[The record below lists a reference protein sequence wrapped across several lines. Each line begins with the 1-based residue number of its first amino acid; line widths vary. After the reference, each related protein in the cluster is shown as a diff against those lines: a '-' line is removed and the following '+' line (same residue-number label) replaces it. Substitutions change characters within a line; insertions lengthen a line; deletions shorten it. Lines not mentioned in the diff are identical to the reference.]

1 MGEPQRPPDSGLVTA
16 EEEIAGV
23 SDGGQG
29 RTLGL
34 GAAIALVVGN
44 IVGTGI
50 FVLPTSLAAFGT
62 VSLIAMV
69 LCTIGA
75 VALAMVFGKLGA
87 RVPAGGGPYA
97 YAREAF
103 GEFVGFWTAWSFWLT
118 AWIGNAAIAVGWVAY
133 VNYFVPWDSTLGKI
147 VIALIGLWIPAVINL
162 LGAKNMSLF
171 QNITTVL
178 KFAPLLFVGVVG
190 LFFIRGGNFGPFL
203 TEGSGF
209 GATMTAISAAGA
221 IALFIYSGVESVTIA
236 AEKVKDPKRNIG
248 RASLIGVLAC
258 AVLYLLST
266 VAVMGTVPHDRL
278 VNSTAPFADAI
289 NIMFGGTWGGG
300 IMSACAIIAGIGALN
315 GWTML
320 VAEMP
325 LAAAK
330 DGMFPNLFAKES
342 GRGVPV
348 NGIIIGTILTSAMAI
363 FAYFSENA
371 FNTVVLLASFTTAIP
386 YFFSAC
392 AQLFWLYTGERQVHK
407 GSLAKDITIAL
418 LAMLFAFWIVYGSGG
433 DAVLL
438 AMLFMLVGVPV
449 YIWLKAKRGE
459 YGPRETQRPLS
470 QGKQNQ

>member
-1 MGEPQRPPDSGLVTA
+1 MGEPQPPLDSGLATA
-16 EEEIAGV
+16 EEEMVGLR
-23 SDGGQG
+23 DGPG

-34 GAAIALVVGN
+34 GAAVALVIGN

-50 FVLPTSLAAFGT
+50 FVMPASLAAYGT
-62 VSLIAMV
+62 VSLVAMV
-69 LCTIGA
+69 LCTVGA
-75 VALAMVFGKLGA
+75 IAMALVFGKLGA

-103 GEFVGFWTAWSFWLT
+103 GEFIGFWSAWSFWLT
-118 AWIGNAAIAVGWVAY
+118 AWIGNASIAVAWVAY

-147 VIALIGLWIPAVINL
+147 VIALIGLWIPALINM
-162 LGAKNMSLF
+162 LGAKNMALF
-171 QNITTVL
+171 QTITTIL

-190 LFFIRGGNFGPFL
+190 LFFIQGGNFGPFL

-209 GATMTAISAAGA
+209 GSTMAAISAAGA
-221 IALFIYSGVESVTIA
+221 ITLFIYSGVESVTIA

-278 VNSTAPFADAI
+278 ASSTAPFADAI
-289 NIMFGGTWGGG
+289 NTMFGGTWGGG
-300 IMSACAIIAGIGALN
+300 IMAACAIVSGIGALN

-330 DGMFPNLFAKES
+330 DGMFPTLFAKES
-342 GRGVPV
+342 RRGAPV
-348 NGIIIGTILTSAMAI
+348 NGILIGTFLTSLMAV
-363 FAYFSENA
+363 FAYFQENA
-371 FNTVVLLASFTTAIP
+371 FTSVVLLASFTTAIP
-386 YFFSAC
+386 YFFSAA

-407 GSLAKDITIAL
+407 GNLAKDVTIAL
-418 LAMLFAFWIVYGSGG
+418 LAMLFSFWIVYGSGG
-433 DAVLL
+433 QAVLL

-459 YGPRETQRPLS
+459 YGPRELS
-470 QGKQNQ
+470 RGIENK